1 MRKVLLVGLAL
12 LLSACSTSPGH
23 IVESVAGSAA
33 PVSTRPA
40 PTSSSPP
47 FAPEDLAEYAPAE
60 DALKP
65 LGLAQ
70 FGEPVPWVISAAP
83 MQLVNKCGRQLQAWD
98 SHVRAGERVSWSNGG
113 PTIEDHTLLSAEQ
126 RIGRYEGIS
135 GAQVIEDVRKA
146 LPCTSATPENTPF
159 GIVEEFSLPKVAE
172 AQYGFCDDAEGL
184 PGAGECVLLLAHG
197 DRATSIHTNL
207 YPHNPDTARELLQKA
222 APIFAAAL
230 SKP

>member
-1 MRKVLLVGLAL
+1 MRKVLLAGLVL
-12 LLSACSTSPGH
+12 LLSACSTSRGH
-23 IVESVAGSAA
+23 IVESGAGSSA

-40 PTSSSPP
+40 PTSS
-47 FAPEDLAEYAPAE
+47 APLALEDLAEYAPAE
-60 DALKP
+60 DVLKP

-70 FGEPVPWVISAAP
+70 SGQPVPWVISAAP
-83 MQLVNKCGRQLQAWD
+83 MQLVTVCGRQLRTWD
-98 SHVRAGERVSWSNGG
+98 SHVRAGERVSWSDGG
-113 PTIEDHTLLSAEQ
+113 PTYEDPSFLSAEQ
-126 RIGRYEGIS
+126 RVGRYEGIS

-146 LPCTSATPENTPF
+146 LPCPSATPENTAF

-172 AQYGFCDDAEGL
+172 AQYGFCDGAEGL

-197 DRATSIHTNL
+197 DRVTSISTSH
-207 YPHNPDTARELLQKA
+207 YPHHPDTARELLRKA